1 MDIAPGA
8 ANCDVD
14 VETEEAIDIKTH
26 NQYHSPRI
34 FPTTLDP
41 SPLAQFHH
49 WFAEALNP
57 PDDSIP
63 QVKEPEA
70 MCISTATADG
80 VPSSRFVLLKH
91 VDSHGFVFF
100 TNYDSRKSKELLANP
115 YASIAFYWKEVSRQ
129 IRVVGKVEKV
139 AKKESEDYFASR
151 PRGSKI
157 GAWASQQSK
166 HVGEDELQQRVH
178 MIEERFP
185 EEVPCPEHWG
195 GWRIVPS

>member
-1 MDIAPGA
+1 MLKSQRRR
-8 ANCDVD
+8 
-14 VETEEAIDIKTH
+14 AIDIKTH

-41 SPLAQFHH
+41 SPLAQFQH

-57 PDDSIP
+57 TDDSIP

-70 MCISTATADG
+70 MCISTATAEG

-100 TNYDSRKSKELLANP
+100 TNYDSRKSQELLANP

-139 AKKESEDYFASR
+139 ARKESEDTLPVDR
-151 PRGSKI
+151 
-157 GAWASQQSK
+157 
-166 HVGEDELQQRVH
+166 
-178 MIEERFP
+178 
-185 EEVPCPEHWG
+185 EVPRSARGPVNKASMWERMSCRRG
-195 GWRIVPS
+195 CS